1 MCGDLQYTFL
11 SYRVHKSKRQ
21 ILLTFLPLL
30 WAGGLIPGPIEGY
43 LFGGYE
49 AGFSAWF
56 ISRDRIPLIMYSSL
70 AEISVPRCGACALLS
85 GRVHSL
91 QLPSLSASSNC
102 VGSGRR
108 QVSMIYIIVMVV
120 RLMQFII
127 CMHVLVD

>member
-1 MCGDLQYTFL
+1 MECINLKDRFYLLFFHYCGQGD
-11 SYRVHKSKRQ
+11 SY
-21 ILLTFLPLL
+21 LDPLRDT
-30 WAGGLIPGPIEGY
+30 Y
-43 LFGGYE
+43 LGGYE
-49 AGFSAWF
+49 PGFSAWF
-56 ISRDRIPLIMYSSL
+56 ISRDWIPLIMYSSL